1 MYFFPMSSLL
11 SALNNKQQTA
21 VKATEGPVLVLA
33 GAGSGK
39 TRTLVHRIAYLI
51 AEKKIKPWNILAVTF
66 TNKAANEMKDRVE
79 DLLSGMLKGALPFM
93 GTFHSVCVRILRED
107 SESIGYKRN
116 FAIYDTSD
124 QLALLRRVM
133 KELGYSTKE
142 VHPNKVLGMISSSK
156 NQLIGPADFKS
167 DEHSAI
173 GMLVSRV
180 YTRYQGELK
189 NANALDFDDLIMKTV
204 ELFRAH
210 PSVLAKY
217 HARWHY
223 LLIDEY
229 QDINSAQYVWSKL
242 LSEAHKNIFAVG
254 DDCQAIYA
262 WRGADYRNILNFE
275 NDYPA
280 SSVVLLEQ
288 NYRSTQ
294 RILNLGN
301 RVIKENQFQ
310 KDKALWTENEC
321 GAYPFIVEV
330 ENEYSEAEFIVRTIV
345 SSHDKGKREEIVY
358 EYEDQAELEED
369 ALSQTS
375 GILDKILR
383 QNRAGVRLYT
393 KPMNTAIDLSSQ
405 KVNLNNYV
413 VLYRTNAQSRVLEEV
428 LLEYAIPYRLIGGI
442 KFYERKEVKDM
453 VAFLSLIHNPRN
465 TVSFERIVNAQSRG
479 IGPQS
484 VRVLYEFSAQQNM
497 DYISAAC
504 KIGDF
509 KKGAHVE
516 SLRTFGVLM
525 RSLQEMC
532 AVQGSRA
539 LFLSSALDAIGKTSG
554 YYDSVNDGTD
564 EGLARLENLKELKSV
579 AKKYDDLP
587 LAEGIAEFLHEVA
600 LIADIDSYNAS
611 EPALT
616 LMTAHS
622 AKGLEFPC
630 VFMVGMEDGLFP
642 HAASM
647 YSQNELEEERRLC
660 YVGIT
665 RAREKLYLVHARTR
679 MLYGNTMFN
688 LPSQFIR
695 DLSDDFVERVYA

>member
-1 MYFFPMSSLL
+1 MSSLL
-11 SALNNKQQTA
+11 SLSSLNNKQQIA

-66 TNKAANEMKDRVE
+66 TNKAANEMKNRVE
-79 DLLSGMLKGALPFM
+79 DLLSGMFKGSVPFM
-93 GTFHSVCVRILRED
+93 GTFHSVCTRILRED
-107 SESIGYKRN
+107 IESIGYNRS
-116 FAIYDTSD
+116 FVIYDTSD

-156 NQLIGPADFKS
+156 NQLIGSADFKS
-167 DEHSAI
+167 DEHSKI
-173 GMLVSRV
+173 GMLVSRA
-180 YTRYQGELK
+180 YTRYQAELK

-204 ELFRAH
+204 ELFRVH
-210 PSVLAKY
+210 PNVLAKY

-229 QDINSAQYVWSKL
+229 QDINYAQYVWSKL
-242 LSEAHKNIFAVG
+242 LSSAKKNIFAVG

-262 WRGADYRNILNFE
+262 WRGADYHNILNFE
-275 NDYPA
+275 SDYP
-280 SSVVLLEQ
+280 SVSVVLLEQ

-310 KDKALWTENEC
+310 KDKALWTENEL
-321 GAYPFIVEV
+321 GAHPFVVEV
-330 ENEYSEAEFIVRTIV
+330 ENEYSEAEFIVRTIF
-345 SSHDKGKREEIVY
+345 SSRDNGKSAQTEEISY
-358 EYEDQAELEED
+358 AYEDSAGNANGIDTE
-369 ALSQTS
+369 TS

-383 QNRAGVRLYT
+383 QNRAGSKLYT
-393 KPMNTAIDLSSQ
+393 RQMNTKIDLFSQ
-405 KVNLNNYV
+405 KVDLNNYV

-428 LLEYAIPYRLIGGI
+428 MLEYAIPYRLIGGI

-453 VAFLSLIHNPRN
+453 VAFLSLIHNPRD

-484 VRVLYEFSAQQNM
+484 VRLLYEFSAKQNM
-497 DYISAAC
+497 NYIEAAC
-504 KIGDF
+504 AIADF
-509 KKGAHVE
+509 IKGAKV
-516 SLRTFGVLM
+516 SALRAFGVLM
-525 RSLQEMC
+525 RSLLEVCM
-532 AVQGSRA
+532 AKGSRA
-539 LFLSSALDAIGKTSG
+539 LSLSSALDAIGKASG
-554 YYDSVNDGTD
+554 YYEFVNDGTD
-564 EGLARLENLKELKSV
+564 EGAGRMENLKELKSAV
-579 AKKYDDLP
+579 KKYDGMP
-587 LAEGIAEFLHEVA
+587 ASEGIAEFLHEVA
-600 LIADIDSYNAS
+600 LIADIDSYNAE

-647 YSQNELEEERRLC
+647 YSPNELEEERRLC

-665 RAREKLYLVHARTR
+665 RAREKLYMVHARTR
-679 MLYGNTMFN
+679 TLYGNTMFN

-695 DLSDDFVERVYA
+695 DLSDDFVERVYT